1 MAVTLRYNPLLA
13 MWNIHVFFFR
23 RKCSMMFP
31 TNKNLH
37 MSCRRKPEDHLRLPV
52 NSRRKHKAGMT
63 PWKLVTMVEFPS
75 PLCGEPSSKA
85 VKSQKLKWNNLNFS
99 DTRFFDIQNMILAY
113 ILISKNIAWDL
124 QNLQFLEQGP
134 YFNSSRTRCQKGGA
148 LWM

>member
-63 PWKLVTMVEFPS
+63 PWKSLEIGDHGRISISTLRRTIFQGCQIPKIEMEQFK
-75 PLCGEPSSKA
+75 LQRHEIFRYSKHD
-85 VKSQKLKWNNLNFS
+85 SRLHPDFQKYSLRSAKLTVS
-99 DTRFFDIQNMILAY
+99 
-113 ILISKNIAWDL
+113 
-124 QNLQFLEQGP
+124 
-134 YFNSSRTRCQKGGA
+134 GA
-148 LWM
+148 RSLL